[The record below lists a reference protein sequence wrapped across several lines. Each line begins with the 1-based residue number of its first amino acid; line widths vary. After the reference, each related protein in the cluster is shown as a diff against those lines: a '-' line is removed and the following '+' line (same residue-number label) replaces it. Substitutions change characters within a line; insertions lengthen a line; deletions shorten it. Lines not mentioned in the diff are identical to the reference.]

1 MSRAEGR
8 RWKRELEKR
17 IRVEHR
23 AEAKRA
29 LLELRFAIRH
39 AKAERRDALKGAKA
53 KCRTDR
59 VEVRARVRELRAR
72 ARAELRAAVLLE
84 RRQAKE
90 TCATAR
96 TWARSLGTKVE
107 RARAAL
113 EAERAYRREMRRIE
127 LGNKARRK
135 EEKRS
140 TAKERRGES
149 DDEVAGNLPPEYLD
163 LWERVKRSIHG
174 GPRMSRTEAFLKYA
188 EEHPGELLEGIEART
203 DAMIRELEQR
213 ERAAARELR
222 RGPKKAHVRERVRAA
237 AGEVPF

>member
-1 MSRAEGR
+1 MSRVEGR
-8 RWKRELEKR
+8 RWKRQLEKQ
-17 IRVEHR
+17 IRAEHR
-23 AEAKRA
+23 AEAKRL
-29 LLELRFAIRH
+29 LLELRFSIRH
-39 AKAERRDALKGAKA
+39 AKAERREAVKAARA

-59 VEVRARVRELRAR
+59 VDVRARVRELRAR
-72 ARAELRAAVLLE
+72 ARAELRAAIALE

-90 TCATAR
+90 TCATAQ
-96 TWARSLGTKVE
+96 TWAKSLGTKVE

-113 EAERAYRREMRRIE
+113 EAERTYRREMKRIE
-127 LGNKARRK
+127 AGNKARFR
-135 EEKRS
+135 EEKRAS
-140 TAKERRGES
+140 AKERRGES

-163 LWERVKRSIHG
+163 LWERVKRSIRG

-188 EEHPGELLEGIEART
+188 EEHPDELLEGIEART

-222 RGPKKAHVRERVRAA
+222 RGPKKAHVRERMRAV